1 MRTRNAIITIAG
13 VLALALAS
21 AGLASCATSSLPE
34 GLWAVVSTGK
44 GDITIKLAY
53 DKSPL
58 TVGNFVGLAEGKLGP
73 NKGKPFYDGLGF
85 HRVEAGFVV
94 QGGDPKGTGEGGPGY
109 TFPNE
114 IAADLKFDA
123 EGVLGMANAG
133 PDTNG
138 CQFFITLKATP
149 FLDGNYPVFGKV
161 EKGLEV
167 VKKLVVG
174 DTMTKVRIVRSGAA
188 AAAFKSDQAS
198 FDARKATIL
207 STSAKKADESRVAA
221 IAAINARW
229 PDLAREAN
237 GMFRKILKA
246 GSGAK
251 PAVGDNVSVNYKG
264 MLVDGTVFDESAK
277 HGGPFKVKAGAGQVI
292 PGWDQTLLD
301 MTRGEKRIVV
311 IPPELAYGAQ
321 GAGGVIP
328 PNAFIAFEM
337 ELVDITK

>member
-1 MRTRNAIITIAG
+1 MRTRKTIITLAK
-13 VLALALAS
+13 VLALASL
-21 AGLASCATSSLPE
+21 GLASCANSTLPE

-73 NKGKPFYDGLGF
+73 NKGKPFYDGLTF

-109 TFPNE
+109 TFPDE
-114 IAADLKFDA
+114 IAPDLKFDT

-149 FLDGNYPVFGKV
+149 FLDGNYPVFGRV
-161 EKGLEV
+161 DKGLDV
-167 VKKLVVG
+167 VRKLAVG
-174 DTMTKVRIVRSGAA
+174 DKMTKVRIVRSGAA

-198 FDARKATIL
+198 FDARKATVL
-207 STSAKKADESRVAA
+207 SASAEKADESRVAA
-221 IAAINARW
+221 IAAVNARW

-237 GMFRKILKA
+237 GMFKKILKA

-251 PAVGDNVSVNYKG
+251 PVAGDNVSVNYKG

-277 HGGPFKVKAGAGQVI
+277 HGGAFKVKAGAGQVI

-337 ELVDITK
+337 ELVDISK